1 MRNWIHAANALTAAR
16 GLAGPA
22 VAILLVGLGDNRAA
36 FWVFMYAIL
45 TDLIDGRLAK
55 IDGGPNPIGV
65 WLDPMADKLL
75 TDTCWI
81 ALWYVGWAPT
91 WLAGVMLGRDLIAG
105 ALWLRGVRTV
115 VPAAQVAIAFEGV
128 ALCLLL
134 FHGPW
139 LGVHWPSAGRVL
151 ALISLGLFAVSLPRY
166 WTLSLQ
172 ASRNR

>member
-1 MRNWIHAANALTAAR
+1 MSPWIHAANVLTAGR
-16 GLAGPA
+16 GLCGPVVA
-22 VAILLVGLGDNRAA
+22 VLLVGFSDNRTA

-55 IDGGPNPIGV
+55 VGGGPNPAGV
-65 WLDPMADKLL
+65 WLDPAADKLL
-75 TDTCWI
+75 TDTTWL
-81 ALWYVGWAPT
+81 ALWVVGWAPT
-91 WLAGVMLGRDLIAG
+91 WLVAAMLGRDLFAG
-105 ALWLRGVRTV
+105 WLWSRGVRTV

-166 WTLSLQ
+166 WMVSQ
-172 ASRNR
+172 GVSRNR